1 MCQFVPRAT
10 LDAMGHPPSRLF
22 LPRFWSYAWW
32 HVLCLP
38 SFGRMGLGLTVRRIR
53 CLAAVLTTAASVW
66 ACSLD
71 SGQIG
76 GGHCLNPHPLPP
88 SCNGDMSG
96 AGTSTGGP
104 REIVHGAGAGA
115 RGQWA
120 A

>member
-53 CLAAVLTTAASVW
+53 CLAALLTTAASVW

-76 GGHCLNPHPLPP
+76 GGHWLYLHPRAP
-88 SCNGDMSG
+88 SCNRAISG
-96 AGTSTGGP
+96 PTSTVG
-104 REIVHGAGAGA
+104 VV
-115 RGQWA
+115 
-120 A
+120 